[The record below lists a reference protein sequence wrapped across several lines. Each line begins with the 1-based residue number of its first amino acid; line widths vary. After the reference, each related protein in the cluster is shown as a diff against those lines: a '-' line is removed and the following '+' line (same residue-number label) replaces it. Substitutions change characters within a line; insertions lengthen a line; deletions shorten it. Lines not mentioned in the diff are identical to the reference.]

1 MQETIATPAAAL
13 GMLAAKWLDVIERHF
28 LEISQDHEEMRTTR
42 LVDTLRFWRGG
53 HLFATLDA
61 RPDGLLFTD
70 CTEDPQEHAGLK
82 LVEARELI
90 GLAVE
95 RAVEQGLTRQPA
107 SPRPASQDRYGQ
119 VIPLSPDASAR

>member
-1 MQETIATPAAAL
+1 MQKTQATPAASL
-13 GMLAAKWLDVIERHF
+13 GVLAVKWLDVIERHF

-53 HLFATLDA
+53 HIFATLDA
-61 RPDGLLFTD
+61 RPEGLVFTD
-70 CTEDPQEHAGLK
+70 CTEGPHEHAGLK
-82 LVEARELI
+82 LVETRELI
-90 GLAVE
+90 GLAVG

-107 SPRPASQDRYGQ
+107 SPRPASQDRYGK

>member
-1 MQETIATPAAAL
+1 
-13 GMLAAKWLDVIERHF
+13 MLAAKWLDVIECHF
-28 LEISQDHEEMRTTR
+28 LNISQDHEEMRTTR

-70 CTEDPQEHAGLK
+70 CTEGPHEHAGLK
-82 LVEARELI
+82 LVEAQELI

-95 RAVEQGLTRQPA
+95 RAVEQDLTRQPA
-107 SPRPASQDRYGQ
+107 CPRRG
-119 VIPLSPDASAR
+119 IARSIWESNSLKS